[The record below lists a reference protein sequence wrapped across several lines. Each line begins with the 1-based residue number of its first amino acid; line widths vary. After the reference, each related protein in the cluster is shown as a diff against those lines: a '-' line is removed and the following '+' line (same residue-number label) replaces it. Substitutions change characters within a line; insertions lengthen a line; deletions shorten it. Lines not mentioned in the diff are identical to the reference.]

1 MARFFASSR
10 AAATYV
16 YEYKYKLIRSE
27 QISLTPE
34 EQLSSSGADEN
45 FMFACWSRILFT
57 FTVTC
62 ATVQLK
68 KHSYGEI
75 PHAKLIPLKKK
86 KKRVLVVSGCIRAA
100 WQFWFRE
107 SIFGILWK
115 QTAAGLDTQ
124 SFDFWWKIIVNK
136 AAVRVQF
143 KQNIWYNYLE
153 IIKKYLVCYL
163 ISYKW
168 VVGSFKVELLL
179 LTYNLNAYLCMPIEP
194 VIRSI
199 INTFKHIL
207 IKLAKPTSPN
217 AKKHFAKF
225 VQP

>member
-68 KHSYGEI
+68 KHSYGEFLMRNWF
-75 PHAKLIPLKKK
+75 PSKRK

-124 SFDFWWKIIVNK
+124 SFDFWWKVIVNK

-143 KQNIWYNYLE
+143 KQNIWYKYVE
-153 IIKKYLVCYL
+153 IINVF
-163 ISYKW
+163 
-168 VVGSFKVELLL
+168 VVLSL
-179 LTYNLNAYLCMPIEP
+179 
-194 VIRSI
+194 
-199 INTFKHIL
+199 
-207 IKLAKPTSPN
+207 
-217 AKKHFAKF
+217 
-225 VQP
+225 